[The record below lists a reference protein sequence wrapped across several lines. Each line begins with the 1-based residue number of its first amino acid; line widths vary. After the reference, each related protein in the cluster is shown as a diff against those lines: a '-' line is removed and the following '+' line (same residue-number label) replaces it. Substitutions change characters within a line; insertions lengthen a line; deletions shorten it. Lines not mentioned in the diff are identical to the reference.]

1 MIDELIIIGAYAVLP
16 SDDDL
21 LGSLRQQGYDPVF
34 PGFPESRQR
43 EQEQGFLFW
52 DPQEKGG

>member
-34 PGFPESRQR
+34 QGFHESQQR
-43 EQEQGFLFW
+43 EQELAVVSW
-52 DPQEKGG
+52 DPQEKDG